1 MINVFQRND
10 RRTNVTRKR
19 LLHQLNEDNF
29 SKWQFAEYKK
39 EGRISCISGVLGL
52 ICQVIGIQETNIQTN
67 NNNNAKIQ
75 IQIKGGVKFR

>member
-29 SKWQFAEYKK
+29 SKWIFAENKK
-39 EGRISCISGVLGL
+39 ESCVSGVIGL
-52 ICQVIGIQETNIQTN
+52 TRQVIRIQETNILTN
-67 NNNNAKIQ
+67 
-75 IQIKGGVKFR
+75 